1 MRGVV
6 RTFQVE
12 VASLHSAA
20 LAGLGEAML
29 DTDPVGAAE
38 LATRALKVHPERE
51 FFIDN
56 LLVRIQFIIQI
67 ILVHRPCAM
76 GV

>member
-1 MRGVV
+1 MRCVV
-6 RTFQVE
+6 CAFQVE
-12 VASLHSAA
+12 LASLHSAA

-29 DTDPVGAAE
+29 DTDPAGAAE
-38 LATRALKVHPERE
+38 LATRALKVHPERK

-56 LLVRIQFIIQI
+56 LLVRIHFIVQM
-67 ILVHRPCAM
+67 ILADRPCAM